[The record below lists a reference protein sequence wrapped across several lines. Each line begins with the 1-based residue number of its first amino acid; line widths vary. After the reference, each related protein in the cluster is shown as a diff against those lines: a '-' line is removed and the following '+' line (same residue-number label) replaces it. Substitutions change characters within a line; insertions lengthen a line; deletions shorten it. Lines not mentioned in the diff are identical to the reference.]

1 MGISLE
7 RCIKYLRFIRLD
19 LIKRM
24 DKKRQKELAALKG
37 RHRGDRCFVIG
48 NGPSLTKEDVEKL
61 QGEITFA
68 CNKIFTLGENCVP
81 TYYFMHDPVL
91 LPENFAEAKKLQT
104 TKFWGMHKNTERFL
118 RKADVR
124 EDYVYYIRKNSL
136 KKEIAVSEDVSRYVT
151 SSGSVAYA
159 MLQFAFYMGFE
170 EIYLLG
176 FDHNFSKIEVNGKEI
191 VNENVTDHF
200 ASYNDV
206 VTGAVNVDKLTRGFM
221 EAKQYADTHGV
232 RIFNATRGG
241 KLDVF
246 ERVDLDEI
254 LLRIHQD
261 RCVTKGVESK

>member
-1 MGISLE
+1 M
-7 RCIKYLRFIRLD
+7 
-19 LIKRM
+19 
-24 DKKRQKELAALKG
+24 
-37 RHRGDRCFVIG
+37 
-48 NGPSLTKEDVEKL
+48 
-61 QGEITFA
+61 
-68 CNKIFTLGENCVP
+68 
-81 TYYFMHDPVL
+81 
-91 LPENFAEAKKLQT
+91 
-104 TKFWGMHKNTERFL
+104 
-118 RKADVR
+118 
-124 EDYVYYIRKNSL
+124 
-136 KKEIAVSEDVSRYVT
+136 T